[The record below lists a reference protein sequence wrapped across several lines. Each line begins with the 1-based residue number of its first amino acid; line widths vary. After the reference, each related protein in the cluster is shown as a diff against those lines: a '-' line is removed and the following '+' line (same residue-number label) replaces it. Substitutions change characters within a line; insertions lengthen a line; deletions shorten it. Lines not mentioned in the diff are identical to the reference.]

1 MSDTATIPKPPGW
14 RPRFFTIW
22 IGQAFS
28 LVGST
33 LAQFALV
40 WWLTSTTGSATVLA
54 IGTLAALLPE
64 VILGPLVGTLVDR
77 WNRRAVMIVADSA
90 VAACA
95 AWLVYLY
102 ATGAVQVWHIYL
114 IMFARSIGGAFH
126 WPAMQAST
134 TLLVPEEHLAR
145 IAGINQA
152 LRGAINIIAPPIG
165 ALLLA
170 VIPLHGVLA
179 IDVVTAALAV
189 ATLFFVSIPEPVRAP
204 AAPGKQGTSLW
215 QEMAAGFRY
224 LWSWPGLLAVVL
236 MATLVNLLLK
246 PAFALVPILVTKH
259 FGGAALELAWIDSA
273 AGIGIVAGGLLLGVW
288 GGFRR
293 RILTSLT
300 GMIGLGAAMLLL
312 GVAPASAFCLAL
324 AAVAL
329 VGGTISL
336 IDGPLMAV
344 LQASVAPD
352 MQGRVFSLVGSL
364 AAAMSPLGLA
374 VAGPVADAIGV
385 QSWIIAS
392 GIACV
397 LTGLIGFLS
406 PAITHLGER
415 QPVLAPATVPV
426 DTGEYV

>member
-1 MSDTATIPKPPGW
+1 MADTATTHTLARW

-22 IGQAFS
+22 TGQAFS

-95 AWLVYLY
+95 ALLVYLY
-102 ATGAVQVWHIYL
+102 AIGGVQVWHIYL
-114 IMFARSIGGAFH
+114 IMFARSVGGAFH

-134 TLLVPEEHLAR
+134 TLMVPEEHLSR

-152 LRGAINIIAPPIG
+152 LRGAINIVAPPIG

-170 VIPLHGVLA
+170 VMPLHGVLA
-179 IDVVTAALAV
+179 VDVVTAALAV
-189 ATLFFVSIPEPVRAP
+189 GTLFFVSIPEPERAP

-224 LWSWPGLLAVVL
+224 LWAWPGLLAVVL

-273 AGIGIVAGGLLLGVW
+273 AGAGIVAGGLLLGVW
-288 GGFRR
+288 GGFHR

-312 GVAPASAFCLAL
+312 GIAPANAFWLAL
-324 AAVAL
+324 AAVVL

-385 QSWIIAS
+385 QAWIVAS
-392 GIACV
+392 AVACM
-397 LTGLIGFLS
+397 LSGLIGFLI
-406 PAITHLGER
+406 PAISQLGER
-415 QPVLAPATVPV
+415 QLALAAAPVPDA
-426 DTGEYV
+426 TGECG